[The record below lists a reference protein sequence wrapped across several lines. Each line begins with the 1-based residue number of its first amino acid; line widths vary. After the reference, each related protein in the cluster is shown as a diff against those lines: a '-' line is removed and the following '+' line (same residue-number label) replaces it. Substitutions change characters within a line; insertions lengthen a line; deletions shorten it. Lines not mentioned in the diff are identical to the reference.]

1 MSSVTFGTRWL
12 DLNRAL
18 KPLLCYITD
27 RKQLLGGD
35 PLPVIRA
42 AVAAGVD
49 FIQIREKDLAT
60 RPLLDLARAAV
71 AMAGG
76 SATRILVNDRLDVA
90 LAAGADGVHLG
101 TESVP
106 VGEIREQ
113 YPDLLIGASTHNLE
127 EIGRAARE
135 GASFAVFGPV
145 FETASKPGYGP
156 PVGLDALREAVK
168 AVKIPVLALGGVT
181 LENAKSCL
189 DAGAAGIAAISLFQT
204 ARSLTRLGEEL
215 RRLR

>member
-1 MSSVTFGTRWL
+1 M
-12 DLNRAL
+12 
-18 KPLLCYITD
+18 LCYITD
-27 RKQLLGGD
+27 RKQLPGGD

-60 RPLLDLARAAV
+60 RPLLELARAAV
-71 AMAGG
+71 AMARPDSIEASR
-76 SATRILVNDRLDVA
+76 SATRILVNDRLDVT
-90 LAAGADGVHLG
+90 LAARADGVHLG

-106 VGEIREQ
+106 VGVVREQ
-113 YPDLLIGASTHNLE
+113 YPDLLIGASSHNLE
-127 EIGRAARE
+127 EITRAAKE
-135 GASFAVFGPV
+135 GANFAVFGPV
-145 FETASKPGYGP
+145 FETASKLGYGP

-168 AVKIPVLALGGVT
+168 AVRIPVLALGGVS

-204 ARSLTRLGEEL
+204 VGLLAPLVEEL

>member
-1 MSSVTFGTRWL
+1 M
-12 DLNRAL
+12 NRAP

-27 RKQLLGGD
+27 RKQLPGGD

-60 RPLLDLARAAV
+60 RPLLELARAAV
-71 AMAGG
+71 AMARPDGIG
-76 SATRILVNDRLDVA
+76 ASRSATRVLVNDRLDVA

-101 TESVP
+101 TESVA
-106 VGEIREQ
+106 VGVVREQ
-113 YPDLLIGASTHNLE
+113 YPDLLIGASSHNLE
-127 EIGRAARE
+127 EITRAAKE
-135 GASFAVFGPV
+135 GANFAVFGPV
-145 FETASKPGYGP
+145 FETASKLGYGP
-156 PVGLDALREAVK
+156 AVGLDALREAVK

-181 LENAKSCL
+181 VENAKSCL

-204 ARSLTRLGEEL
+204 AGLLAPLVEEL
-215 RRLR
+215 GRLR

>member
-1 MSSVTFGTRWL
+1 MSSATSGIRWL
-12 DLNRAL
+12 DLNRVP

-27 RKQLLGGD
+27 RKQLPGGD

-60 RPLLDLARAAV
+60 RPLLELVRAAV
-71 AMAGG
+71 AVARG
-76 SATRILVNDRLDVA
+76 SATRILVNDRLDVV
-90 LAAGADGVHLG
+90 LAAGAAGVHLG
-101 TESVP
+101 TQSLP
-106 VGEIREQ
+106 VDVVRAQ
-113 YPDLLIGASTHNLE
+113 YPDLLIGASTHNLD
-127 EIGRAARE
+127 EIRGAAKG
-135 GASFAVFGPV
+135 GANFAVFGPV
-145 FETASKPGYGP
+145 FETPSKLPYGP

-168 AVKIPVLALGGVT
+168 AVKIPVLALGGVD

-204 ARSLTRLGEEL
+204 ADSLTRVVEEL
-215 RRLR
+215 RGLV